1 MTDLILKCVL
11 LLTLTLHFVRV
22 RCTGMD
28 VTSLSFNKEVTKKVN
43 QDVPSWNSLDVA
55 ALQSETGE
63 RHFIFY
69 ASLDGKP
76 LRAAGG
82 ENRFCFIFSAAG
94 CVVKSKSFG

>member
-1 MTDLILKCVL
+1 M
-11 LLTLTLHFVRV
+11 
-22 RCTGMD
+22 
-28 VTSLSFNKEVTKKVN
+28 SFNKEVTKKVN
-43 QDVPSWNSLDVA
+43 QDVPSWNSLGIA
-55 ALQSETGE
+55 ALQSKTGE

-82 ENRFCFIFSAAG
+82 ESKTVFVSFFSAAG